1 MTTSIIRA
9 GGTGVPGVQT
19 TGGDD
24 GALAL
29 KVGPLAATVEALS
42 ITTAGSVGIG
52 TTSPSAIL
60 QTSTTSD
67 GAQAIF
73 VGAQSTN
80 EQTLIFRNQYYT
92 NNSTAGVA
100 AIGWI
105 DSGSSGGLLTFKT
118 GTNGGGVT
126 NIPTERMRIDNVGNV
141 GIGTTAI
148 ESGFKLHVTGNGFFS
163 PSSGTVGRV
172 VVDNSDQR
180 LVLGS
185 YYESGVGQYSF
196 ISSTNNA
203 ESGNLALAFR
213 TGTTERMRIDASGN
227 VGIGTAAPAYPLTLG
242 NNKQFGALNTG
253 GSAVTLAILNGSNNL
268 VFGDDSANTGNLT
281 VQSRAETKFI
291 LNGAERMRISSAG
304 TVSLGTTV
312 DNPVGNRVDGIALFG
327 SGAVRSRAPTGASYF
342 GLNVTNGVNLYF
354 YTDNGSAFVTGG
366 NIATNGATT
375 AYNATS
381 DYRLKN
387 NIQPLTDALSRVAL
401 LRPVKWT
408 WKEEL
413 GGTDPNGE
421 GFVAHELAEILPMAV
436 TGEKDELDE
445 DGKPKYQGVDTKF
458 LVATLTAAIQEQQ
471 ALIEALTT
479 RITAL
484 EG

>member
-1 MTTSIIRA
+1 VTTI
-9 GGTGVPGVQT
+9 
-19 TGGDD
+19 
-24 GALAL
+24 
-29 KVGPLAATVEALS
+29 ALS
-42 ITTAGSVGIG
+42 TG
-52 TTSPSAIL
+52 TSNGLSFI
-60 QTSTTSD
+60 
-67 GAQAIF
+67 
-73 VGAQSTN
+73 
-80 EQTLIFRNQYYT
+80 R
-92 NNSTAGVA
+92 
-100 AIGWI
+100 
-105 DSGSSGGLLTFKT
+105 SGSASQVLFKDNT
-118 GTNGGGVT
+118 ATDIVTLQNANGAALVFGTNAA
-126 NIPTERMRIDNVGNV
+126 EKMRIQ
-141 GIGTTAI
+141 
-148 ESGFKLHVTGNGFFS
+148 S
-163 PSSGTVGRV
+163 
-172 VVDNSDQR
+172 
-180 LVLGS
+180 
-185 YYESGVGQYSF
+185 
-196 ISSTNNA
+196 
-203 ESGNLALAFR
+203 
-213 TGTTERMRIDASGN
+213 SGN
-227 VGIGTAAPAYPLTLG
+227 VGIGTAAPSQLLDVSSTGGPLAAFSSSATSGGYVQWNRSGTAKGYIGIGGSIIVNGGVDNFSIRAESSLLFSSGGASERMRIDAAGNVGIGTASPAYPLTLG

-366 NIATNGATT
+366 HIATNGATT
-375 AYNATS
+375 SYNASS

-401 LRPVKWT
+401 LRPVKWI

-445 DGKPKYQGVDTKF
+445 DGKPKYQGVDTRF
-458 LVATLTAAIQEQQ
+458 LVATLTAAMQEQQ
-471 ALIEALTT
+471 ATIEALTA

>member
-1 MTTSIIRA
+1 
-9 GGTGVPGVQT
+9 V
-19 TGGDD
+19 D
-24 GALAL
+24 GNNNGN
-29 KVGPLAATVEALS
+29 VN
-42 ITTAGSVGIG
+42 
-52 TTSPSAIL
+52 IL
-60 QTSTTSD
+60 TST
-67 GAQAIF
+67 AQAVN
-73 VGAQSTN
+73 VGGKLDFGGFYDGSNKTSFAAVAGRK
-80 EQTLIFRNQYYT
+80 E
-92 NNSTAGVA
+92 NSTSGNWSGYMQFSTRLYGA
-100 AIGWI
+100 A
-105 DSGSSGGLLTFKT
+105 FA
-118 GTNGGGVT
+118 
-126 NIPTERMRIDNVGNV
+126 ERMRITSAGNV
-141 GIGTTAI
+141 GIGTTAPVNKLEI
-148 ESGFKLHVTGNGFFS
+148 AGGLYVSGNASYSASGYGLNLYNLNDTKTIGLAYNRTTSLFMDVLLAAKQFEFETNGTERMRID
-163 PSSGTVGRV
+163 SSGNVGIGTSPNTGGHTSWV
-172 VVDNSDQR
+172 NLSMGTK
-180 LVLGS
+180 GS
-185 YYESGVGQYSF
+185 L
-196 ISSTNNA
+196 ISSTAAGGLYGMLVTDNLYIPAATGSLTYRTTNEASYYYQEAGIHRWLNA
-203 ESGNLALAFR
+203 PSGTAGA
-213 TGTTERMRIDASGN
+213 TATMTERMRIDASGN
-227 VGIGTAAPAYPLTLG
+227 VMVGSTTTNPVAGRTNGAAILA
-242 NNKQFGALNTG
+242 G
-253 GSAVTLAILNGSNNL
+253 GSIV
-268 VFGDDSANTGNLT
+268 
-281 VQSRAETKFI
+281 SRA
-291 LNGAERMRISSAG
+291 ISG
-304 TVSLGTTV
+304 G
-312 DNPVGNRVDGIALFG
+312 
-327 SGAVRSRAPTGASYF
+327 SYF
-342 GLNVTNGVNLYF
+342 GLSVTSGVNLYF

>member
-52 TTSPSAIL
+52 TAAPGTEGTNVRLAIVGTASQQASSL
-60 QTSTTSD
+60 ATSD
-67 GAQAIF
+67 TNAGFTVRGNSSSGYLLAIGA
-73 VGAQSTN
+73 
-80 EQTLIFRNQYYT
+80 T
-92 NNSTAGVA
+92 NNSSQPYIQAVNY
-100 AIGWI
+100 
-105 DSGSSGGLLTFKT
+105 
-118 GTNGGGVT
+118 NGGAASAALSIQPYG
-126 NIPTERMRIDNVGNV
+126 GNV
-141 GIGTTAI
+141 GIGTTAPVN
-148 ESGFKLHVTGNGFFS
+148 KLEIAGGLYV
-163 PSSGTVGRV
+163 
-172 VVDNSDQR
+172 
-180 LVLGS
+180 
-185 YYESGVGQYSF
+185 
-196 ISSTNNA
+196 
-203 ESGNLALAFR
+203 SGNASYSASGYGLNLYNLNDTKTIGLAYNRTTSLFMDVLLAAKQFEFE
-213 TGTTERMRIDASGN
+213 TNGTERMRITSAGN
-227 VGIGTAAPAYPLTLG
+227 VGIGTTAPGEKLTTYQAGDGLHIKATNNTQYSAMGVSAGASAGYFDVAAGSNMLFTDGGVENMRIDSSG
-242 NNKQFGALNTG
+242 NVMVGSTSTNPVSSRANGAAILAG
-253 GSAVTLAILNGSNNL
+253 GSIV
-268 VFGDDSANTGNLT
+268 
-281 VQSRAETKFI
+281 SRA
-291 LNGAERMRISSAG
+291 ISG
-304 TVSLGTTV
+304 G
-312 DNPVGNRVDGIALFG
+312 
-327 SGAVRSRAPTGASYF
+327 SYF
-342 GLNVTNGVNLYF
+342 GLSVTSGVNLYF

-366 NIATNGATT
+366 NISTNGATT

-436 TGEKDELDE
+436 TGEKDAVDAE
-445 DGKPKYQGVDTKF
+445 GKPQYQGVDTSF

-471 ALIEALTT
+471 ATIEALTT